1 MKIATAFVSLL
12 AVAAAA
18 TTSKTYSVPLEKDAG
33 LIYTAMM
40 CGDKVCSQS
49 NLAGQTSYTAFLG
62 NRDFRRILMGFKKP
76 DSVDQTKITSCMLM
90 LPASTSSSSSP
101 SYYNLIVRS
110 LNSDFDPD
118 TVTPQNAPVAGDVI
132 GQTTANDGTP
142 PPSID
147 VTSACR
153 NMNNGMIDLGIDAT
167 SGPATFPSMAGGSSA
182 HLMIV
187 TED

>member
-1 MKIATAFVSLL
+1 MKLTTTLVSLIAIATA
-12 AVAAAA
+12 A
-18 TTSKTYSVPLEKDAG
+18 TATKTYNVPLDKDAG
-33 LIYTAMM
+33 LIYTNMK
-40 CGDKVCSQS
+40 CGDKACSDT

-62 NRDFRRILMGFKKP
+62 NKDFRRILLGFKKP
-76 DSVDQTKITSCMLM
+76 DSVDQTKIKSCMLM

-110 LNSDFDPD
+110 LGSDFDPN
-118 TVTPQNAPVAGDVI
+118 TVTPKNAPVAGDVI

-182 HLMIV
+182 QLMIV